1 MSLAFLLSSCHK
13 HFSQT
18 NYSSP
23 NVPCCF
29 TDLQYCLLFLLYE
42 PPYSQS
48 LLLNSFIFL
57 RPTQVCILSEVFLP
71 LSPVPVWRPLGC
83 HSTLLGLSLQVCF
96 SQKTINVVKASSLL
110 IMHGRTQSEC
120 VCQSFKWGL
129 NNTAERQDMN
139 SNHLYSS
146 YHLQYSLYCFF
157 CICLNFHTF
166 RFKRILSSKYLQT
179 IS

>member
-1 MSLAFLLSSCHK
+1 M
-13 HFSQT
+13 
-18 NYSSP
+18 
-23 NVPCCF
+23 
-29 TDLQYCLLFLLYE
+29 DLTEAEDSKKKWQEYTKELYKRDLHD
-42 PPYSQS
+42 SD
-48 LLLNSFIFL
+48 NHD
-57 RPTQVCILSEVFLP
+57 
-71 LSPVPVWRPLGC
+71 GM
-83 HSTLLGLSLQVCF
+83 
-96 SQKTINVVKASSLL
+96 KTINVVKASSLL
-110 IMHGRTQSEC
+110 IMHGLTQSEC

-157 CICLNFHTF
+157 GICLNFHTF

>member
-1 MSLAFLLSSCHK
+1 MYLVA
-13 HFSQT
+13 SQICNT
-18 NYSSP
+18 VCY
-23 NVPCCF
+23 F
-29 TDLQYCLLFLLYE
+29 FYME

-48 LLLNSFIFL
+48 LLLNAFIFFKTYTSL
-57 RPTQVCILSEVFLP
+57 CILSEIFLP
-71 LSPVPVWRPLGC
+71 LSPVSVRKWPLGC
-83 HSTLLGLSLQVCF
+83 HSTLLSLSLQVCF

-110 IMHGRTQSEC
+110 IMHGLTQSEC

-146 YHLQYSLYCFF
+146 YHLEYSLYCFF
-157 CICLNFHTF
+157 CIYLNFHIF

-179 IS
+179 IH